1 MIFDIHAHVGETKF
15 GHRTI
20 TAETILRLMDA
31 AGIDRAILLPTI
43 STGRVMPAEKMR
55 AEVAKAPDRL
65 VGFALVNPKDPDAVR
80 DFEEAVVTYGA
91 RGLKIHPVYMALAA
105 DDETWVYPLVE
116 KARELNVPVMFHSGE
131 PPFATPW
138 QIGLVAQDF
147 PRATIIMEHMGL
159 DPMVFTDAAIKMAR
173 RAENLI
179 LGTTGVV
186 YDFAI
191 TKAVRAIGAD
201 RVVYGSEM
209 PMNNPVHEIQ
219 KIRDTDLSDED
230 KEKIL
235 GLNIQRILG
244 LDRS

>member
-131 PPFATPW
+131 PPFATP
-138 QIGLVAQDF
+138 L
-147 PRATIIMEHMGL
+147 
-159 DPMVFTDAAIKMAR
+159 
-173 RAENLI
+173 
-179 LGTTGVV
+179 
-186 YDFAI
+186 
-191 TKAVRAIGAD
+191 AD
-201 RVVYGSEM
+201 RAGG
-209 PMNNPVHEIQ
+209 PG
-219 KIRDTDLSDED
+219 LSPGHDYHGAHGPGPD
-230 KEKIL
+230 
-235 GLNIQRILG
+235 GLYRRRHKNGPEGRKPDPGNHRRG
-244 LDRS
+244 L

>member
-1 MIFDIHAHVGETKF
+1 
-15 GHRTI
+15 
-20 TAETILRLMDA
+20 
-31 AGIDRAILLPTI
+31 
-43 STGRVMPAEKMR
+43 
-55 AEVAKAPDRL
+55 
-65 VGFALVNPKDPDAVR
+65 
-80 DFEEAVVTYGA
+80 
-91 RGLKIHPVYMALAA
+91 
-105 DDETWVYPLVE
+105 
-116 KARELNVPVMFHSGE
+116 
-131 PPFATPW
+131 
-138 QIGLVAQDF
+138 
-147 PRATIIMEHMGL
+147 
-159 DPMVFTDAAIKMAR
+159 MAR